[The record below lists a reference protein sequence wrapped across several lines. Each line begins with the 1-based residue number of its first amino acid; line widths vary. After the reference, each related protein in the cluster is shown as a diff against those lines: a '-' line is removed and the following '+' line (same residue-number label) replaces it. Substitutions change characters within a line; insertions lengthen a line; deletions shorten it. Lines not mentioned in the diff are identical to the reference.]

1 MLHIQ
6 ISTDPTE
13 FDQKT
18 AMLETQAILLQ
29 LKNRTDAQPVA
40 AFANCA
46 SPLTLLRGSNKLKVR
61 C

>member
-18 AMLETQAILLQ
+18 AMLETRAISLQ
-29 LKNRTDAQPVA
+29 FKIEQVLNR
-40 AFANCA
+40 
-46 SPLTLLRGSNKLKVR
+46 
-61 C
+61 